1 MTGIKPPVVTVSQVN
16 RVVGMLIKGD
26 KRLANVAVR
35 GEISNF
41 TRHYKTGH
49 LYFTLKDEQTQ
60 LKAVMFAGNAAH
72 LDFDPENGGKVI
84 CYGAITV
91 YEPNGV
97 YQINCTDMEPDGA
110 GEQAR
115 ALEELKKRLSEQGL
129 FSQKRPLPKMP
140 RCVAVITSAGGAA
153 LQDVINIISRRCPT
167 VKLIVIPAKVQG
179 EGADLSVAA
188 AISRAQDTDAEVII
202 FGRGGGSA
210 EDLSA
215 FNSEV
220 VARAVYSSR
229 IPTISA
235 VGHETDFSIADL
247 AADMRA
253 PTPSA
258 AAELAVPDIS
268 VILSAIVGTMEQIL
282 ANLLR
287 KLSDSSRELSA
298 RMDLIAALSP
308 KNRLNTAEQRLDELS
323 ARIRAEMHNR
333 LDRADRS
340 VTASAEVISALNP
353 LGVLARGYSLTTAGK
368 KVVTSAAQLS
378 HGDMIEVR
386 LAQGGVRAQV
396 TEILSYEELA
406 E

>member
-72 LDFDPENGGKVI
+72 LDFDPENGGKVV

-97 YQINCTDMEPDGA
+97 YQINCIDMEPDGA

-115 ALEELKKRLSEQGL
+115 ALEELKKRLAEQGL
-129 FSQKRPLPKMP
+129 FSQKRPLPRMP
-140 RCVAVITSAGGAA
+140 RCVVVITSAGGAA

-188 AISRAQDTDAEVII
+188 ALNRAQDTDADVII

-220 VARAVYSSR
+220 VARAVYTSR

-247 AADMRA
+247 TADMRA

-268 VILSAIVGTMEQIL
+268 VILAAIEGTMEQIRSD
-282 ANLLR
+282 LLR
-287 KLSDSSRELSA
+287 KISDSSRELSV

-308 KNRLNTAEQRLDELS
+308 KSRLNTAEQRLDELS
-323 ARIRAEMHNR
+323 ARIRTEMHNR

-340 VTASAEVISALNP
+340 ITASAEVISALDP
-353 LGVLARGYSLTTAGK
+353 LGVLSRGYSLTTAEKG
-368 KVVTSAAQLS
+368 VVTSARQLS
-378 HGDMIEVR
+378 PGEMIAVR
-386 LAQGGVRAQV
+386 FAQGGVKAQV
-396 TEILSYEELA
+396 TEIISDEELA

>member
-1 MTGIKPPVVTVSQVN
+1 MTGTKPPVVTVTQVN
-16 RVVGMLIKGD
+16 RVVGMIIKGD

-60 LKAVMFAGNAAH
+60 LRAVMFAGNAAH
-72 LDFDPENGGKVI
+72 LEFDPDNGDKVV

-97 YQINCTDMEPDGA
+97 YQINCTDMAPDGA
-110 GEQAR
+110 GEQAK
-115 ALEELKKRLSEQGL
+115 ALEELKKKLYAEGL
-129 FSQKRPLPKMP
+129 FTRKRPLPKFP
-140 RCVAVITSAGGAA
+140 KCVAVITSAGGAA
-153 LQDVINIISRRCPT
+153 LQDVINIISRRCP
-167 VKLIVIPAKVQG
+167 VVRLIVIPAKVQG

-188 AISRAQDTDAEVII
+188 ALERAQSTNADVII

-220 VARAVYSSR
+220 VARAVYASR

-247 AADMRA
+247 TADMRA

-258 AAELAVPDIS
+258 AAELAVPELGNIAG
-268 VILSAIVGTMEQIL
+268 AIDAALEQIRSGVLRRL
-282 ANLLR
+282 A
-287 KLSDSSRELSA
+287 DSSRELESQMA
-298 RMDLIAALSP
+298 LIAALSP
-308 KNRLNTAEQRLDELS
+308 RSRLNNAEQRLDELT
-323 ARIRAEMHNR
+323 ARIRTGMHNR
-333 LDRADRS
+333 LDRAEHTLR
-340 VTASAEVISALNP
+340 ANAEVISALDP
-353 LGVLARGYSLTTAGK
+353 LGVLARGFSLTSTDKGI
-368 KVVTSAAQLS
+368 VTSSSELS
-378 HGDMIEVR
+378 PGDEINVR
-386 LAQGGVRAQV
+386 FAEGSVRASV
-396 TEILSYEELA
+396 KEKLS
-406 E
+406 